1 MLDWQAIDT
10 VLLDMDGTLLDLHF
24 DNYFWRHH
32 VTVRYAEKHG
42 LAFDESAA
50 RLSPQFRAAAG
61 TLNWYCVDYW
71 SQELALDIVALKEEV
86 AHLIAIRPSVE
97 SFLSALHAAGKRV
110 VLVTNAHSKS
120 LDLKMRA
127 TGIDSHFDAIL
138 CSHNFGLP
146 KEHNDFWP
154 KLQCVESFHPDRTLL
169 IDDSAPVLRAARAFG
184 IRYLLSVAQP
194 DSCEPARAD
203 EDFPAIGSFDDIM
216 PDTANQSV

>member
-50 RLSPQFRAAAG
+50 RLRPRFHAAAG

-71 SQELALDIVALKEEV
+71 SQELSLDIAALKEEI

-97 SFLSALHAAGKRV
+97 PFLSALRTAGKRV
-110 VLVTNAHSKS
+110 VLLTNAHRKS
-120 LDLKMRA
+120 VALKMRT

-138 CSHNFGLP
+138 CSHSFGLP

-154 KLQCVESFHPDRTLL
+154 KLQCVEPFDRDRTLL
-169 IDDSAPVLRAARAFG
+169 IDDSAPVLRAAQTFG
-184 IRYLLSVAQP
+184 LRFLLSIAQP
-194 DSCEPARAD
+194 DSREPARAA
-203 EDFPAIGSFDDIM
+203 EDFPAIVSFEDIM
-216 PDTANQSV
+216 PGVSKQRV